1 MVPLSLEAIGGP
13 RTLHS
18 TLSSVIKHQF
28 PSSPKS
34 LKLHLELWYHS
45 QFYHESLEIMGTPDW
60 QGIFRPFVLSEV
72 DLETKRQYSN
82 GNDQQQNP
90 IRLMLFILSITLIFA
105 FIMRHIAEP
114 VHCIAKSIL
123 CTDWS
128 YLKELIFINIQ

>member
-45 QFYHESLEIMGTPDW
+45 QFYHESLEIMALQTDRGFSD
-60 QGIFRPFVLSEV
+60 LS
-72 DLETKRQYSN
+72 
-82 GNDQQQNP
+82 
-90 IRLMLFILSITLIFA
+90 
-105 FIMRHIAEP
+105 
-114 VHCIAKSIL
+114 C
-123 CTDWS
+123 
-128 YLKELIFINIQ
+128 YLRWIWELRDNIPMGMISSKIQLG